1 MVKVGFVVSVV
12 ECVIVLSVVVDI
24 KLEVVSARSEVEE
37 DGVCVDVEVKVGLIV
52 AAVERV
58 RVLSVVVDIKVE
70 VVSVVVEVD
79 AVCVVISVVVDNK
92 PEKLD
97 FNMMHCRL

>member
-1 MVKVGFVVSVV
+1 M
-12 ECVIVLSVVVDI
+12 
-24 KLEVVSARSEVEE
+24 
-37 DGVCVDVEVKVGLIV
+37 IV

-58 RVLSVVVDIKVE
+58 RVLSVVVDIKLD

-79 AVCVVISVVVDNK
+79 AVCVVISVVVENG

>member
-1 MVKVGFVVSVV
+1 MVVSVV
-12 ECVIVLSVVVDI
+12 EGVVVLSVVVDI
-24 KLEVVSARSEVEE
+24 KLEVVSAKSEVEE
-37 DGVCVDVEVKVGLIV
+37 GVCVDVVVKFGFVV
-52 AAVERV
+52 SVVECV
-58 RVLSVVVDIKVE
+58 VVLSVVVDIKLE

-79 AVCVVISVVVDNK
+79 AVCVVISIVVENG